1 MQGELSVA
9 ITGQDTL
16 SPALAATNRRLA
28 ETKAAMENAA
38 TEADFLRDRFA
49 RLKQQHDLGLVSATK
64 FSGELRTLKADM
76 ASLAATTNLGAEASA
91 LLANT
96 GRQVEAQLRRVDGGM
111 NRAVFGMQ
119 ALSLALDNGRISASG
134 LSAAL
139 TTIGLSSVGGVLAGL
154 AAIGTAIGLITQASH
169 NAKSAFDEM
178 RNSLR
183 SIPIAEL
190 EGRLS
195 LARHERDRVF
205 GPGEPSAVA
214 RIGFRVNIGG
224 VSYSYKELTSYIEAL
239 QRQIIQTQFPAD
251 PPGAPATRTPRA
263 PRDSTRGLSAYQ
275 NALAAE
281 GRVAGREGILAQI
294 TRERRERF
302 TADWAGLDA
311 IPLFEKMG
319 TIVEKL
325 PDKFDKVTKAIN
337 SFSDAF
343 ATGFGAAIDAAASG
357 GHVFESFTNA
367 VLGALSREARGK
379 AVFEAAEGFAALA
392 RGLLFGDPK
401 AMASAGAHFKAAA
414 LFGGASAV
422 TGALAGG
429 GGSANRSATTANGV
443 SPNGAR
449 GPINIIQ
456 FVTADGRQVSQYV
469 VDTAARQQR
478 LGASVARIPLQAVVV
493 GGPVTRG

>member
-64 FSGELRTLKADM
+64 YAGELRTLKADM
-76 ASLAATTNLGAEASA
+76 ASLAATTNLGAEAQA
-91 LLANT
+91 LLAHT
-96 GRQVEAQLRRVDGGM
+96 GSQVDAQMRRVSGGL
-111 NRAVFGMQ
+111 NRAVFGVQTLSVAIQGGRVSTQ
-119 ALSLALDNGRISASG
+119 ALT
-134 LSAAL
+134 AAL
-139 TTIGLSSVGGVLAGL
+139 TTLSIGSPEFLLVTAGL
-154 AAIGTAIGLITQASH
+154 AAIATLIGTIDEKAESAARNLSGFSRGRLEGIVQRLEAKQRGQEILPGLFSGGGLTPDEVTELT
-169 NAKSAFDEM
+169 NA
-178 RNSLR
+178 R
-183 SIPIAEL
+183 AEL
-190 EGRLS
+190 ARMNRQGRGS
-195 LARHERDRVF
+195 
-205 GPGEPSAVA
+205 
-214 RIGFRVNIGG
+214 GG
-224 VSYSYKELTSYIEAL
+224 
-239 QRQIIQTQFPAD
+239 
-251 PPGAPATRTPRA
+251 RA

-275 NALAAE
+275 SALAAE

-429 GGSANRSATTANGV
+429 GGGSANRSATTANGV